1 MKTTVKG
8 NLMTSPAERWGI
20 HPEHFWLH
28 GRAPGHPVE
37 FDEKTNAWNVYGYRE
52 AVEVLSTPQVF
63 SSHMARLLPMG
74 ADESF
79 TEGDLLQTDPPD
91 HRELRKL
98 VGHAFTPK
106 VVADLEP
113 RITALTHELLDA
125 VAGRDRFDLMTS
137 LAYPLPVTVV
147 AELLSIPAADRHLF
161 EGWMTQMVLSLGDV
175 SMEDDAEDQERIFE
189 AGMVPMRKMLEYL
202 REHTAEC
209 RRRGERDDLLGRL
222 ASAELGGRR
231 LSDNHIVNFAKMLLI
246 AGYLTTTML
255 IGNTVLCLDSYPEQ
269 AARVRRDRSLVPGL
283 LEESMRF
290 MSPVAATYRAT
301 TAEVEIAGRRLDADQ
316 MVMVWFGAAN
326 RDPRQF
332 ADPDVF
338 DVARGPNAHLGFGR
352 GIHFCLGGPLARM
365 EGRVA
370 MNLLFDRF
378 PKLLTDPDNP
388 PTFMPGFDTTG
399 VATLPVRTS

>member
-1 MKTTVKG
+1 MTT
-8 NLMTSPAERWGI
+8 PAERWGI
-20 HPEHFWLH
+20 HPEHFWLY
-28 GRAPGHPVE
+28 GRRPEQPVE
-37 FDEKTNAWNVYGYRE
+37 FDEKMNAWNIYGYPE
-52 AVEVLSTPQVF
+52 AIEVLSDPGTF

-98 VGHAFTPK
+98 VSHAFTPK

-113 RITALTHELLDA
+113 RITAITHELLDA
-125 VAGRDRFDLMTS
+125 VAGQDEFDLMTS

-147 AELLSIPAADRHLF
+147 AELLSIPNSDRHLF
-161 EGWMTQMVLSLGDV
+161 ERWMTEMVHSLGDV

-189 AGMVPMRKMLEYL
+189 ATMAPMRKMLEYL

-209 RRRGERDDLLGRL
+209 RRRPHEDLLGRL
-222 ASAELGGRR
+222 IQADLNGQR
-231 LSDNHIVNFAKMLLI
+231 LTDNHIVNFAKMVLI

-255 IGNTVLCLDSYPEQ
+255 IGNTVLCLDSYPDQE
-269 AARVRRDRSLVPGL
+269 ARVRKDRSLVPGL

-290 MSPVAATYRAT
+290 LSPVAATYRAT
-301 TAEVEIAGRRLDADQ
+301 AKDVEIAGQRLSADQ

-326 RDPRQF
+326 RDDRQF
-332 ADPDVF
+332 AEPEVF
-338 DVARGPNAHLGFGR
+338 DMTRSPNPHLGFGR

-370 MNLLFDRF
+370 LNVLFDRF
-378 PKLLTDPDNP
+378 PELVTDPDRP

-399 VATLPVRTS
+399 VSTLPLRTSST

>member
-1 MKTTVKG
+1 MTT
-8 NLMTSPAERWGI
+8 PAERWGI
-20 HPEHFWLH
+20 HPEHFWLY
-28 GRAPGHPVE
+28 GRRPRQPVE
-37 FDEKTNAWNVYGYRE
+37 FDEKTNAWNVYGYPE
-52 AVEVLSTPQVF
+52 ALEVLGDPAAF

-74 ADESF
+74 ADEAF

-98 VGHAFTPK
+98 VSHAFTPK

-113 RITALTHELLDA
+113 RITALTHELLDGL
-125 VAGRDRFDLMTS
+125 AGRDEFDLMTG

-147 AELLSIPAADRHLF
+147 AELLSIPGADRHLF
-161 EGWMTQMVLSLGDV
+161 EGWMTDIVHSLGDV
-175 SMEDDAEDQERIFE
+175 SMEDDPEDQERIFE
-189 AGMVPMRKMLEYL
+189 ASMAPMRKMLEYL

-209 RRRGERDDLLGRL
+209 RRRPREDLLGKL
-222 ASAELGGRR
+222 VTADLDGRR
-231 LSDNHIVNFAKMLLI
+231 LTDNHVVNFAKMLLI

-255 IGNTVLCLDSYPEQ
+255 IGNTVLCLDAYPEQ
-269 AARVRRDRSLVPGL
+269 AARVRADRSLVPGL

-290 MSPVAATYRAT
+290 LSPVAATYRAT
-301 TAEVEIAGRRLDADQ
+301 TRDVEIAGQSLPADR

-332 ADPDVF
+332 PDPDAF
-338 DVARGPNAHLGFGR
+338 DVTRGPNPHLGFGR

-370 MNLLFDRF
+370 LNLLLDRF
-378 PKLLTDPDNP
+378 PELHTVPGRP
-388 PTFMPGFDTTG
+388 PAFMPGFDTTG
-399 VATLPVRTS
+399 VSSLPLRTSAA